1 MTASAHA
8 RARTLG
14 ASCSIQG
21 VQLQAGT
28 QVFFGLANEL
38 VLCVLPA
45 PQRIQEVPCAAGLVH
60 FHPDAGLAQAT
71 LGRPHVERGVHFSE
85 GTVLSWNEDGTLGAV
100 LGDAAD
106 FEGRTLPAG
115 ATLRFDAGGLLAS
128 WSLRLE
134 DAAAIDGVPCAE
146 GSIATFHASGQL
158 ERATLHETGRLG
170 DWMALG
176 GTDVEFHPDGTPSHL
191 TLGAPAVFGAFAF
204 EAGTTL
210 TLRTDGTLS
219 VATLAEDLTVGGVT
233 YPDGAQLYFDAAGA
247 LTGHAARTWR
257 VLKRARS

>member
-1 MTASAHA
+1 MTVSAHA

-28 QVFFGLANEL
+28 QVFLGLANEL

-71 LGRPHVERGVHFSE
+71 LGRAHVERGVHFE
-85 GTVLSWNEDGTLGAV
+85 AGTILSWNEDGTLGAV
-100 LGDAAD
+100 LAD
-106 FEGRTLPAG
+106 EAELEGRTLPAG

-128 WSLRLE
+128 WSIRLE
-134 DAAAIDGVPCAE
+134 DAAAISGVPCAE
-146 GSIATFHASGQL
+146 GSIVTFHASGQL
-158 ERATLHETGRLG
+158 ERATLGEGAQIGPWT
-170 DWMALG
+170 ALG
-176 GTDVEFHPDGTPSHL
+176 GTEVEFHPDGTPSHL
-191 TLGAPAVFGAFAF
+191 TLGAPATFGAFHL

-219 VATLAEDLTVGGVT
+219 VASLGEDLTVDGVP

-247 LTGHAARTWR
+247 LQHPPRAGRMTGQ
-257 VLKRARS
+257 RARS